1 MTLMSTEKI
10 TYQEKNI
17 DALTNSVENDI
28 KFSGRVDINHLLA
41 RARKVKERENKIN
54 LIFLGMIAGLII
66 VVGIILSF

>member
-54 LIFLGMIAGLII
+54 LIFIGMIIII
-66 VVGIILSF
+66 VCIIGIILSF

>member
-1 MTLMSTEKI
+1 MTLMSAEKI

>member
-1 MTLMSTEKI
+1 MRLMSAEKI
-10 TYQEKNI
+10 THNDNNI
-17 DALTNSVENDI
+17 DALTNSVDNEI

>member
-1 MTLMSTEKI
+1 MTLMSAEKI

-54 LIFLGMIAGLII
+54 LIVLGMIAGLII